1 MNKNNGNQIDQLVDI
16 VVKEVKKNITEEN
29 ISTEN
34 CSVSD
39 HSKDIPVGI
48 SNHHLHIT
56 EKTFAKLFG
65 KDTEFQKYT
74 DLYQTGEFASKHTV
88 TLIGPKQ
95 RPIERVRILGP
106 FRDYD
111 QVEVSA
117 TDARKLGID
126 PPVHNSGNL
135 KGASPLTI
143 VGPAGSVYLK
153 ECAIIANRHIH
164 MTDEDAA
171 EFGVAD
177 GDFCKVRYGGE
188 KGTIFENVLVRTKDS
203 YKLQIHLDTD
213 DGNAAGIENGDY
225 VEFYGKM

>member
-1 MNKNNGNQIDQLVDI
+1 MSINNSNQIDQLVDI
-16 VVKEVKKNITEEN
+16 VAEEVKKNINNEN
-29 ISTEN
+29 MSIESY
-34 CSVSD
+34 SVSD
-39 HSKDIPVGI
+39 NTKDIPVGI
-48 SNHHLHIT
+48 SNRHLHIT

-74 DLYQTGEFASKHTV
+74 DLYQTGEFASKHKV
-88 TLIGPKQ
+88 SILGPKKRAIQ
-95 RPIERVRILGP
+95 GVRILGP

-117 TDARKLGID
+117 TDARRLGID
-126 PPVHNSGNL
+126 PPVRNSGNL
-135 KGASPLTI
+135 DGACPLTL
-143 VGPAGSVYLK
+143 VGPAGSVYLE

-164 MTDEDAA
+164 MTDQDARS
-171 EFGVAD
+171 FGVQD

-188 KGTIFENVLVRTKDS
+188 RGIVFENVLVRTKDS
-203 YKLQIHLDTD
+203 YKLQMHLDTD